1 MKKTL
6 KILKTKQSQAISA
19 ILFSAVLFTIMGA
32 FVKTLTPNLPPI
44 EVVFARNLF
53 GLLWIIVA
61 LLIHPPKE
69 KQGGKPFILFLRG
82 FAGGSAM
89 LAYFYN
95 IATMPLGTAYTFSY
109 TSPIFLAFLSMIF
122 IHTQVSFRI
131 WIAIF
136 MGFGG
141 VLLISN
147 PSAIT
152 LSFSG
157 FLIGIYSGLGAALAY
172 LSIAK
177 LTKNY
182 DSKVIIGSLMFW
194 GSILPLL
201 TQIIPYNRIP
211 IELFKPF
218 ILPNMHEFFLI
229 ILLGIVSTYAQ
240 IYLTKAYTLGNPPL
254 IGAISYVTILLATLM
269 GIVMGDSIPN
279 FLAICGMIL
288 IILGGILAAFK
299 RAN

>member
-1 MKKTL
+1 MKKAVI
-6 KILKTKQSQAISA
+6 ILKTKQAQAILAILISA
-19 ILFSAVLFTIMGA
+19 ILFTIMGA
-32 FVKTLTPNLPPI
+32 FVKALTPNLPTI

-95 IATMPLGTAYTFSY
+95 IAVLPMGTAYAFSY

-122 IHTQVSFRI
+122 IHTHVSIRV
-131 WIAIF
+131 WVAIF
-136 MGFGG
+136 LGFSG
-141 VLLISN
+141 VLFISN
-147 PSAIT
+147 PQAVNFSIT
-152 LSFSG
+152 G

-182 DSKVIIGSLMFW
+182 DSRVIIGSLMFW
-194 GSILPLL
+194 GTILVVI
-201 TQIIPYNRIP
+201 TQFFPYEKMP
-211 IELFKPF
+211 IALFEPF
-218 ILPNMHEFFLI
+218 VLPNFKEFLL
-229 ILLGIVSTYAQ
+229 ILLLGVVSTYAQ
-240 IYLTKAYTLGNPPL
+240 IYLTRAYTLGNPPL
-254 IGAISYVTILLATLM
+254 IGAISYITILFATIM

-279 FLAICGMIL
+279 LLAICGMIL
-288 IILGGILAAFK
+288 IILGGILAAFRHAK
-299 RAN
+299 